1 MIKTSLSPVP
11 PWRGAVEDGTSSH
24 GAGQAAD
31 VTKTSLPWIWMD
43 SVGMAWLGMGVGSSS
58 SCSVFPA
65 VFFAQWLLLHYQ
77 LCWLCVLLV
86 VHCHHFFPGA
96 VLPLHP
102 SSGQQADS
110 FVEITSPDITQ
121 MSGKGG
127 DLRSPQEHA
136 WSLCFWR
143 ALVGWDNGKPSQ
155 IILGGWCV
163 LGFYHSP
170 IPLSPRVVWAKVW
183 EGSLLRAQMGK

>member
-24 GAGQAAD
+24 GAGQAAA
-31 VTKTSLPWIWMD
+31 VTKPPSHGFGWIQW
-43 SVGMAWLGMGVGSSS
+43 AWLGLGWVWDLPAAALYFHQFSLLSGFCSIISS
-58 SCSVFPA
+58 A
-65 VFFAQWLLLHYQ
+65 V
-77 LCWLCVLLV
+77 CVLPV
-86 VHCHHFFPGA
+86 VHCPHFFPGA
-96 VLPLHP
+96 VLSLHP
-102 SSGQQADS
+102 SSGQQAGS
-110 FVEITSPDITQ
+110 FVEITSPDTTQ

-155 IILGGWCV
+155 IIWGGWCV

-170 IPLSPRVVWAKVW
+170 IPLSPHVVWAKIW